1 MVRVQFKPFSEPNPA
16 PTWLDGATRAVPG
29 ETFGDVDQG
38 QGGITR
44 SDIIDETMI
53 AALSTFAT
61 GTEVYV
67 ESEDAS
73 DCLFDDDTEA
83 ERTSHIWWSA
93 TVLAPEEVK

>member
-1 MVRVQFKPFSEPNPA
+1 MVRVQWKRFSEPDAA
-16 PTWLDGATRAVPG
+16 PTWLDGATRAVPR

-53 AALSTFAT
+53 AALDTFPA
-61 GTEVYV
+61 GAEVYI
-67 ESEDAS
+67 ESEDATE
-73 DCLFDDDTEA
+73 CLDDTDE
-83 ERTSHIWWSA
+83 ETEKNTRIWWSA